1 MQGLSTIN
9 PLFFFFTAKSK
20 QDNLSNQKKKKK
32 KKKKKLDDALNLL
45 HSKSQG
51 SLFLYKDVMKPQA

>member
-20 QDNLSNQKKKKK
+20 QDNLSNQK